1 MEWLTPTTVI
11 SSLAALVTLLLG
23 LWVKAILELFRR
35 NETANNDRFN
45 KLEAATSIANT
56 EAMKMMS
63 GLVDKSLNLANNFAN
78 ETKNL
83 SDRLHKEEI
92 ATVEVRGELKLAAQ
106 INASVT
112 GDIDSI
118 RETMVTRKE
127 WEARMD
133 HMEGL
138 LEKLLES
145 SKITHRPSGV

>member
-145 SKITHRPSGV
+145 SKISHRPTGV

>member
-145 SKITHRPSGV
+145 SKISHCPTGV

>member
-133 HMEGL
+133 YMEGL

-145 SKITHRPSGV
+145 SKISHRPSSV